1 VQNYAKTICPG
12 GGRLKTFN
20 NIIAEL
26 RKNTAL
32 FVLLAPAVV
41 IVLFLNYLPMSGLI
55 LAFKDFKYDLGIFG
69 SQWSGFKNFRYLF
82 LSGAGLSVTLNTIT
96 YNLVNL
102 LTCQLLAIITAIFV
116 TESPFVIF
124 KKVSQSFIF
133 LPYFISWT
141 IVGMLALGVFNY
153 ESGILN
159 GILAY
164 LGVKPL
170 NVYMDTTIWRFIIP
184 IVNSWKW
191 VGYTS
196 VIYIAA
202 IVGVDQECYESA
214 AIDGANIFQ
223 KNWHITIP
231 SILRTII
238 IMVLLNVGRIMR
250 GDFQMFYQLIGNN
263 GQLFKDTDVID
274 TFVFRALVFG
284 RDFGMASAS
293 TFYQSVLCFVI
304 IVAVNGMV
312 RRIDKDSA
320 LF

>member
-1 VQNYAKTICPG
+1 MRAVKNV
-12 GGRLKTFN
+12 L
-20 NIIAEL
+20 AEL
-26 RKNTAL
+26 KKNHAL
-32 FVLLAPAVV
+32 FVLLAPAVIVV
-41 IVLFLNYLPMSGLI
+41 IMLSYLPMSGLI
-55 LAFKDFKYDLGIFG
+55 LAFKNFKYDQGIFG
-69 SQWSGFKNFRYLF
+69 SQWSGFNNFRYLF
-82 LSGAGLSVTLNTIT
+82 LSGAGVRVTINTLT
-96 YNLVNL
+96 YNAVNL
-102 LTCQLLAIITAIFV
+102 VTCQALAIVIAIFINETRNIV
-116 TESPFVIF
+116 F

-153 ESGILN
+153 ESGIMNQVLIAV
-159 GILAY
+159 GA
-164 LGVKPL
+164 KPL
-170 NVYMDTTIWRFIIP
+170 NVYMNVGIWRFIIP

-202 IVGVDQECYESA
+202 IAGIDQECYESA
-214 AIDGANIFQ
+214 DIDGANILQ
-223 KNWHITIP
+223 KNLYITLP
-231 SILRTII
+231 SIFRTII

-263 GQLFKDTDVID
+263 GQLFEGTDVID
-274 TFVFRALVFG
+274 TFVFRALILG

-304 IVAVNGMV
+304 IVAVNGLV
-312 RRIDKDSA
+312 RKIDKDSA